1 MALPVEERWID
12 VNGRR
17 TRYLAGGE
25 GQPVVLVHGGY
36 PGDDTGAESAEIWEE
51 NLAALT
57 GRYHCIVPDRL
68 GQGLTD
74 LPASDRDYRTAA
86 SLEHFIAF
94 LKALGGGSYHLAGH
108 SSGAYIALQTVLK
121 NPELVRSCTI
131 VSSDT
136 AAPPPGRGDFLLAAN
151 PHAPCSRDRARHHL
165 ESQCFD
171 RHSVTDRWVDR
182 VHGLLESANHRAAVD
197 RMHAGGLY
205 ESYFLPELRSDRET
219 MFRHLASRPLDR
231 PLLLYWGFND
241 PIAPIDLSYDLYDR
255 LSQIEFRS
263 QMHVVN
269 QAGHYSFRER
279 PDEFNQVF
287 SDFIEDV
294 CHGA

>member
-12 VNGRR
+12 VDGYR
-17 TRYLAGGE
+17 TRYLVGGAGE
-25 GQPVVLVHGGY
+25 PIVFVHGGY
-36 PGDDTGAESAEIWEE
+36 PGDDSGAESAEIWEE

-57 GRYHCIVPDRL
+57 RRYRCIVPDRL

-74 LPASDRDYRTAA
+74 LPASDREYRMAA
-86 SLEHFIAF
+86 SLEHFIVF
-94 LKALGGGSYHLAGH
+94 LKRLGGGSYHLAGH
-108 SSGAYIALQTVLK
+108 ASGAYIALQTVLA
-121 NPELVRSCTI
+121 NPELVRSLTI
-131 VSSDT
+131 VSSAT
-136 AAPPPGRGDFLLAAN
+136 AAPLPGREDFLLAEN
-151 PHAPCSRDRARHHL
+151 PHAPGTRGRARHHL

-171 RHSVTDRWVDR
+171 KGAVTEGWLDR
-182 VHGLLESANHRAAVD
+182 VEGFLESANHRTAAG
-197 RMHAGGLY
+197 RMHAGGLR

-219 MFRHLASRPLDR
+219 MFRSLASRPLDR
-231 PLLLYWGFND
+231 PVLLYWGYDD
-241 PIAPIDLSYDLYDR
+241 PVAPVDLSYDLYDC
-255 LSQIEFRS
+255 LSRIEFRS
-263 QMHVVN
+263 RMHIVN